1 MTLSKRSNGL
11 YYVWYIDRDGKRQK
25 ISTGTKLKQ
34 EATKFLVDFAH
45 KQRAEEAQPAP
56 LKLSQFTQEFL
67 AHSACV
73 HAPKTRQLYATALKE
88 LSRFLGDPL
97 LSEVTPRVIEE
108 FIHTKQRSV
117 ADATVRTYFTHL
129 SAAFETGR
137 QWHHIATNPFKEAKK
152 PGVAEVV
159 PVFLT
164 EEEFNHLLANVIDAQ
179 LRDVFI
185 AAVLTGLRLGELLAL
200 QWSDID
206 FTGRTILV
214 QSKSFFKTKSRRIR
228 RIAITNQLSDML
240 AQQREGSRSSYVFHE
255 NQKRLR
261 SEWVSKAFKAAVRKA
276 GLDERLHFHSMRH
289 AYASWL
295 VQKGASLYEV
305 QKLLGHSS
313 IAVTQIYAHLAPSE
327 LHDTVNRI
335 RIDLHPGVSY
345 IGKDIPCASTL

>member
-11 YYVWYIDRDGKRQK
+11 YYVWYIDRDGKRKK

-34 EATKFLVDFAH
+34 EATRFLVDFAH
-45 KQRAEEAQPAP
+45 KQKAQEAQPAP
-56 LKLSQFTQEFL
+56 LTLSQFTQEFL

-73 HAPKTRQLYATALKE
+73 HAPKTSQVYATALQE
-88 LSRFLGDPL
+88 FRLIVGDLL
-97 LSEVTPRVIEE
+97 LSEVTPRTIEE
-108 FIHTKQRSV
+108 FIRAKHRSV
-117 ADATVRTYFTHL
+117 TDATVRTYFTHL

-152 PGVAEVV
+152 PGVAEAV

-164 EEEFNHLLANVIDAQ
+164 EEEFNRLLANVVDGQ

-185 AAVLTGLRLGELLAL
+185 AAALTGLRLGELLAL

-206 FTGRTILV
+206 FSGKTILI
-214 QSKSFFKTKSRRIR
+214 QSKAFFKTKSRRIR
-228 RIAITNQLSDML
+228 RIAITDQLSDVL
-240 AQQREGSRSSYVFHE
+240 LQRREGSQSSYVF
-255 NQKRLR
+255 QKEERRLR
-261 SEWVSKAFKAAVRKA
+261 GEWVSKSFKAAVRKA

-335 RIDLHPGVSY
+335 RIDLHQGV
-345 IGKDIPCASTL
+345 P

>member
-11 YYVWYIDRDGKRQK
+11 YYVWYIDRDGKRKK

-34 EATKFLVDFAH
+34 EATKFLFEFAN
-45 KQRAEEAQPAP
+45 KQRARESQPTP

-73 HAPKTRQLYATALKE
+73 HAPKTRQVYATALQE
-88 LSRFLGDPL
+88 FRFIVGDL
-97 LSEVTPRVIEE
+97 FLSEVTPRTIEE
-108 FIHTKQRSV
+108 FIRAKQRSV
-117 ADATVRTYFTHL
+117 TDATARTYFTHL

-152 PGVAEVV
+152 PGVAEAV

-164 EEEFNHLLANVIDAQ
+164 EEEFNRLLANVIDGD
-179 LRDVFI
+179 LRALFI

-206 FTGRTILV
+206 FTGKTILV
-214 QSKSFFKTKSRRIR
+214 QSKAYFKTKSRRIR
-228 RIAITNQLSDML
+228 RIAITNQLSNML
-240 AQQREGSRSSYVFHE
+240 AQQRKGPRSSYVFHK
-255 NQKRLR
+255 NQKRMR
-261 SEWVSKAFKAAVRKA
+261 GEWVSKAFKAAVRKA

-313 IAVTQIYAHLAPSE
+313 IAVTQIYAHLAPSG
-327 LHDTVNRI
+327 LHETVNRLHL
-335 RIDLHPGVSY
+335 DL
-345 IGKDIPCASTL
+345 L